1 MRADPL
7 VGIADRNRNLNG
19 SIEHLAPVWPLLM
32 SLAPHVKLLRRA
44 ADVDRDRLE
53 RELRLARRLGGV
65 GLLGL
70 GRFGG
75 VLCSGGGVE
84 LRLRVGL
91 GGVEL
96 RPCFRGP
103 KGGLLPLLLGPRLG
117 FVRLCG
123 GERLVGERE
132 LGVGAGLE
140 PLQLAQRRRERC
152 CLARRCRGGFLR
164 LVGRLDGLL
173 GLVGE
178 RLGTRRSSRDG
189 LRVRHE

>member
-1 MRADPL
+1 MR
-7 VGIADRNRNLNG
+7 V
-19 SIEHLAPVWPLLM
+19 
-32 SLAPHVKLLRRA
+32 APHVNLLRRA

-75 VLCSGGGVE
+75 VLCGGGDVE
-84 LRLRVGL
+84 LRLRVCL

-96 RPCFRGP
+96 RPRFLGL
-103 KGGLLPLLLGPRLG
+103 KGGLLLLLSDPRLG
-117 FVRLCG
+117 LVRLCG
-123 GERLVGERE
+123 GERLVGEGE

-140 PLQLAQRRRERC
+140 PFQLAQRRRERC
-152 CLARRCRGGFLR
+152 CFARRCRGGFLR
-164 LVGRLDGLL
+164 LVGRLGGLL
-173 GLVGE
+173 GLAGE
-178 RLGTRRSSRDG
+178 RLGTRRCSRDG